1 MAKKTQS
8 KAEEKKIA
16 YGKEQILNS
25 KKYAEYKDLLNGV
38 LENNRT
44 YTTDEIDKL
53 IADYMERRVD

>member
-8 KAEEKKIA
+8 KAEEKKSA

-44 YTTDEIDKL
+44 YTADEIDKL
-53 IADYMERRVD
+53 ITNYMERRVD

>member
-1 MAKKTQS
+1 MAKKTQI
-8 KAEEKKIA
+8 KAEEKKMA

-38 LENNRT
+38 LENDRP
-44 YTTDEIDKL
+44 YTADEIDKL

>member
-8 KAEEKKIA
+8 KAEEKKRL

-38 LENNRT
+38 LENDRT
-44 YTTDEIDKL
+44 YTADEIDKL
-53 IADYMERRVD
+53 ITDYMERRVD

>member
-8 KAEEKKIA
+8 KAVEKKTA

-38 LENNRT
+38 LENDRP
-44 YTTDEIDKL
+44 YTADEIDKL